1 MEEQLESWCQGGGF
15 VLLGEM
21 DLKGKRKAVMCSR
34 RRAAV
39 GNLSTA
45 PEQHTEKYT
54 LVKSSKMLSPLPK
67 KGSRLPADQA
77 EKNQAVRTQCLHTG
91 ADSFYRD
98 LAQQKHSS

>member
-1 MEEQLESWCQGGGF
+1 M
-15 VLLGEM
+15 LLGEM

-54 LVKSSKMLSPLPK
+54 LVKSSKMLFFPPPK
-67 KGSRLPADQA
+67 KRELDCLQPKQRKTKLSGP
-77 EKNQAVRTQCLHTG
+77 QCLHTG